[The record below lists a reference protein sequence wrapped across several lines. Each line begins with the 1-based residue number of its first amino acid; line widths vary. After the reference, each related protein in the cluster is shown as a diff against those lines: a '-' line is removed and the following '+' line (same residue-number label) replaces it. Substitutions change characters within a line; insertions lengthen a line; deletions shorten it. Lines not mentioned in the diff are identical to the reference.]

1 MMKKFFLMAL
11 ATAMLNL
18 NASAQQNN
26 DKGNKSQR
34 QRPDMSQMAEMRAN
48 QIANQLSLDDA
59 TTTKFTEI
67 YKQYVKDMQAVGT
80 KYHPKKEVKNE
91 GQEQANGEQRQ
102 PRQRKAL
109 TDKEVEERMLNGM
122 KEKKERIEVQE
133 NYYKKFRTI
142 LNPKQIQKVYAMG
155 GNQGRKGLK
164 GMGPKGK
171 KGQKGFMAKG
181 GKRGQSHFR
190 NRGGRGPQMNRPRGQ
205 RMPQGRPQSNQQNQ
219 QTT

>member
-59 TTTKFTEI
+59 TTAKFTEI

-80 KYHPKKEVKNE
+80 KYRPKKEVKNE
-91 GQEQANGEQRQ
+91 GQDQANSAQRQ

-142 LNPKQIQKVYAMG
+142 LNPKQIQKVYAMS

-171 KGQKGFMAKG
+171 KGQNGFMAKG

-205 RMPQGRPQSNQQNQ
+205 RMPQGRPQTNQQNQ